1 MCSQGHAAPF
11 GRVASLGT
19 AVLHCSKV
27 VPEGHSPQ
35 NLFHLASE
43 CMVASP
49 ILSNGL
55 FCSKCNLRGR
65 FGWYQLFTCVSTAEW
80 DFFLSSLS
88 LWDIRRLLCNYFEM
102 HKIEEKLTSS
112 PASYKLIVLLPDQ
125 VLHLFE
131 KKHEAGY

>member
-1 MCSQGHAAPF
+1 MVCFALSVIWEAD
-11 GRVASLGT
+11 LGGT
-19 AVLHCSKV
+19 SF
-27 VPEGHSPQ
+27 SPVFLQ
-35 NLFHLASE
+35 
-43 CMVASP
+43 
-49 ILSNGL
+49 LSGI
-55 FCSKCNLRGR
+55 
-65 FGWYQLFTCVSTAEW
+65 
-80 DFFLSSLS
+80 FFLSPLS